1 MNFTHI
7 LNTTPFVW
15 IRNSA
20 HAEQFDLSNFCIPTE
35 ATLTN
40 KRTNIFFLLNLL
52 KLVTGI
58 SKANIS
64 MFGLTVHKKIQPR
77 EGKYWTCMA
86 MKLPGTGSQGSNN
99 VSLFYEQV
107 EAIVGALFNPK
118 SYILVLVLNVHRN
131 IYVYIWSTLL
141 SQQCFFPIYI
151 LPRYIPLHIW
161 ISITHWWHQTN

>member
-1 MNFTHI
+1 
-7 LNTTPFVW
+7 
-15 IRNSA
+15 
-20 HAEQFDLSNFCIPTE
+20 
-35 ATLTN
+35 
-40 KRTNIFFLLNLL
+40 
-52 KLVTGI
+52 
-58 SKANIS
+58 
-64 MFGLTVHKKIQPR
+64 
-77 EGKYWTCMA
+77 MA

-151 LPRYIPLHIW
+151 LHAIYHSIYELVLHIGG
-161 ISITHWWHQTN
+161 IIDKLVAMNVYSSSVKKTQ